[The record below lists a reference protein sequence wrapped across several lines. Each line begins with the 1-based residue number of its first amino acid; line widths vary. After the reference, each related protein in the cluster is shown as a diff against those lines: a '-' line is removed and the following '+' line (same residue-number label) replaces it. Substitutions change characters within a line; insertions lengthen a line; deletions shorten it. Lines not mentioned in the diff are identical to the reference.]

1 MSHAESRE
9 AAPGT
14 FTPYVP
20 DSASPAELTFRAVLL
35 GSLLG
40 IVFGAASVYL
50 GLRVGLTTSA
60 SIPIAVMSITI
71 LKWLGRSTILENN
84 IVQTTGSA
92 GESVA
97 AAVVFTVPALIFRPS
112 ARRPAETKTA
122 RRPDTL
128 QPAPR

>member
-1 MSHAESRE
+1 MSAAEQPRGA
-9 AAPGT
+9 AAPA

-20 DSASPAELTFRAVLL
+20 DATTQAELTVRAVVL
-35 GSLLG
+35 GSILG

-71 LKWLGRSTILENN
+71 LKKLGNSTILENN

-97 AAVVFTVPALIFRPS
+97 AAVVFTVPALI
-112 ARRPAETKTA
+112 
-122 RRPDTL
+122 
-128 QPAPR
+128 

>member
-1 MSHAESRE
+1 MS
-9 AAPGT
+9 AAIEPRRTGGEPAS

-20 DSASPAELTFRAVLL
+20 DAAVIPELTFRAVVR
-35 GSLLG
+35 GALLG

-60 SIPIAVMSITI
+60 TSPIAVMSITI
-71 LKWLGRSTILENN
+71 LKKLGNSTILENN

-97 AAVVFTVPALIFRPS
+97 AAVVFTVPALIFLGFPMKVS
-112 ARRPAETKTA
+112 IT
-122 RRPDTL
+122 
-128 QPAPR
+128 